1 MTQNLNLEIEVIKKF
16 VDKTKKDRYIQ
27 FISTAKN
34 RHKFIND
41 LSHFNFLNWDKFD
54 KVVSNEEQTIF
65 TTLQKNKLV
74 DKTCYVI
81 SENKNID
88 TKTLDIK
95 QAISETVGYGMGTIL
110 VFGNADIIYYES
122 ETINTRYISKAV

>member
-1 MTQNLNLEIEVIKKF
+1 MVGK
-16 VDKTKKDRYIQ
+16 
-27 FISTAKN
+27 S
-34 RHKFIND
+34 
-41 LSHFNFLNWDKFD
+41 
-54 KVVSNEEQTIF
+54 
-65 TTLQKNKLV
+65 
-74 DKTCYVI
+74 CYVI

-88 TKTLDIK
+88 TKTLDIQ

>member
-54 KVVSNEEQTIF
+54 KVVNNEEQTIF